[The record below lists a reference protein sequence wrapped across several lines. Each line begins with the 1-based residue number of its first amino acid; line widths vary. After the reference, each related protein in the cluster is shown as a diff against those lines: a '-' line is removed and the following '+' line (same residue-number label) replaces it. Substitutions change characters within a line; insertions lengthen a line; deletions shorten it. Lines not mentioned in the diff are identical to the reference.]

1 MLLSGFAACFLLVV
15 LMRPTSPSS
24 QHRSCM
30 KFQNTSVFQGPANL
44 KAGPDYKITV
54 INPND
59 IVYFRATELSW
70 GSNNKRSRYN
80 VESDF
85 EPELLS
91 SDNSAERSNS
101 KEQTKWIEFSARTL
115 HALDILKD
123 KFKSL
128 SLDTTVEEIWPE
140 YDHYYADYYG
150 SKEGSYIGG
159 ESDVVL
165 KFQNGQNQDLE
176 PFQPGDRIEANYKG
190 QGEWYPAKFD
200 GEHDTPGFYK
210 VTYDDLPNR
219 EGRTKKEDVRHM
231 AKHDYLVFG
240 KYYNPLNKAPC
251 QKCDGD
257 GKVPGRM
264 WGTNT
269 CRACRGWREAKR
281 YPGLVDAFIDFLE
294 EKGIEFTKTQVC
306 SYCAGTGNDKNDSTK
321 PKPCTDKTK
330 CKRCRG
336 SGRRGDWV

>member
-1 MLLSGFAACFLLVV
+1 MGNTNTMITANTHTRSPTLIPRIMLLSGFAACFLLVV

-159 ESDVVL
+159 GSDVVL
-165 KFQNGQNQDLE
+165 NSRMDRTRIWNHSSPAIVLRLTTKVRGNGI
-176 PFQPGDRIEANYKG
+176 P
-190 QGEWYPAKFD
+190 
-200 GEHDTPGFYK
+200 
-210 VTYDDLPNR
+210 PNSM
-219 EGRTKKEDVRHM
+219 GSMTHQ
-231 AKHDYLVFG
+231 A
-240 KYYNPLNKAPC
+240 
-251 QKCDGD
+251 
-257 GKVPGRM
+257 
-264 WGTNT
+264 
-269 CRACRGWREAKR
+269 
-281 YPGLVDAFIDFLE
+281 
-294 EKGIEFTKTQVC
+294 
-306 SYCAGTGNDKNDSTK
+306 STK
-321 PKPCTDKTK
+321 SPMTIRLTS
-330 CKRCRG
+330 RF
-336 SGRRGDWV
+336 GRRKSMCGTWRSMITSYLESITTH